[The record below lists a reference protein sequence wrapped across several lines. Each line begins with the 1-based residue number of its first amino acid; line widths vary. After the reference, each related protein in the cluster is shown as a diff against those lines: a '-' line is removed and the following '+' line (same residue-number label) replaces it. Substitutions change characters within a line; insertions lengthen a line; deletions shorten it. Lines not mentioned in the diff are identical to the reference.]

1 MAIRLSAS
9 QSSNEELFSKYQSLS
24 NKERE
29 LKESIEKLDNKI
41 TDAEKEIIILKNTQT
56 LLLEGAK
63 IQNNRELQ
71 LNYSLQISQEKKYN

>member
-1 MAIRLSAS
+1 LAIRLSAS